1 MSRGIRLSVI
11 MAAADAD
18 GISTSQTPAGAGDLT
33 ITGALATGGIA
44 YLGAM
49 RQVLVTTVSNESGK
63 TMTIYGTDLTG
74 NVISETMTGPNATTG
89 SPVQHFYTVT
99 RIAVSAAFTGAVTVG
114 TSGVGSTPWVPLDT
128 NRVGG
133 NWSLATILG
142 SGVTAN
148 VMPQGTLDCL
158 SPGEVGRWM
167 LQPTDTFPTPAAFD
181 LAAAAQTANGLV
193 HGDYPLHGVR
203 LLINSG
209 AATPGVFFEIV
220 QQGLQ

>member
-1 MSRGIRLSVI
+1 MSRGIRLSVV

-63 TMTIYGTDLTG
+63 TLTIYGTDLTG
-74 NVISETMTGPNATTG
+74 NAISETMTGPNATTG

-128 NRVGG
+128 NR
-133 NWSLATILG
+133 NAPSWSLGIILP
-142 SGVTAN
+142 VAAN

-158 SPGEVGRWM
+158 SAGEVGRWM
-167 LQPTDTFPTPAAFD
+167 LQPTDTFPTPTAYD
-181 LAAAAQTANGLV
+181 LQSSAMTASGLV
-193 HGDYPLHGVR
+193 YGSFPLHGVR

-209 AATPGVFFEIV
+209 AATPGVYFEVV